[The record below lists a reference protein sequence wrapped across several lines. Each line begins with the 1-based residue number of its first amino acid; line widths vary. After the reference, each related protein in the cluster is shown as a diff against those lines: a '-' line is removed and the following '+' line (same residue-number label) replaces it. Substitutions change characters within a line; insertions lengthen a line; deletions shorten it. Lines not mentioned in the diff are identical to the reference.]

1 MPRKTAPL
9 AYSYLR
15 FSTPE
20 QAKGDSLRRQTAL
33 AEAYAKRH
41 GLQLDTELSLRDL
54 GVSAFRGA
62 NAAVGALG
70 AFLKAISDGL
80 VPKGSLLLVEAL
92 DRVSRQTARKAVRT
106 LEEIVEAGITVV
118 TLNDG
123 KQYTLAS
130 LNGTDF
136 LLAILLFMRAAE
148 ESETKSTRLK
158 AAWTEKRKRA
168 AQGEV
173 QTVRAPAWI
182 QAEGS
187 GALKSRNATLSLIP
201 ERAKLI
207 RRMFRMFLTGTG
219 KRGIA
224 KAFTR
229 EGIRPWGAGKGRKPG
244 KFWHPTYVY
253 RCLTNPAVTGRLVPH
268 IERHEGKRTREPQN
282 PIEDYYPRVVSD
294 DDFQRVQT
302 LHGARRKS
310 VRSGRVAS
318 VVAGLAQCPKC
329 GSTMTRFTRG
339 GDRPGEPKLVCVK
352 AKAGAGCKY
361 HAVSLPEVEKALVE
375 HAWMLRKPP
384 MADES
389 LTEEI
394 EGAEEELYEVSK
406 QVKALVNAIE
416 RGPSAALSQRLA
428 EREVQVAKV
437 RADLESLEE
446 RAAET
451 ESRVVALRAKRL
463 GGALAAGLNP
473 DTLAVANSTL
483 REAVEFVTVDY
494 VEGVLRLKWRHG
506 PTSEIRYG
514 VGQMFED
521 LDKPRRVRSS

>member
-1 MPRKTAPL
+1 MRRKSAPL

-20 QAKGDSLRRQTAL
+20 QARGDSLRRQTAL
-33 AEAYAKRH
+33 AEAYAKRQ

-70 AFLKAISDGL
+70 AFLKAVGDGL

-123 KQYTLAS
+123 KQYTEAS

-136 LLAILLFMRAAE
+136 LLAILLFMRGAE
-148 ESETKSTRLK
+148 ESETKSKRLK

-168 AQGEV
+168 AQGEI

-182 QAEGS
+182 LAEGS
-187 GALKSRNATLSLIP
+187 GSLRFKNATLCLIP
-201 ERAKLI
+201 QRAKLI
-207 RRMFRMFLTGTG
+207 QRMFRMFLAGTG

-224 KAFTR
+224 KAFNR

-244 KFWHPTYVY
+244 KFWQPTYVY

-268 IERHEGKRTREPQN
+268 IERHEGKLTREPQS

-294 DDFQRVQT
+294 DDFQRVQA
-302 LHGARRKS
+302 LRGARRKS

-339 GDRPGEPKLVCVK
+339 GDRPGEPKLVCVR

-361 HAVSLPEVEKALVE
+361 HAVSLPDVEKALID

-389 LTEEI
+389 LAEEI
-394 EGAEEELYEVSK
+394 DAAEEELYEVSK
-406 QVKALVNAIE
+406 QVKSLVNGIE
-416 RGPSAALSQRLA
+416 RGPSAALSKRLA
-428 EREVQVAKV
+428 ERETQAAKIT
-437 RADLESLEE
+437 ADLKGLEE

-463 GGALAAGLNP
+463 GDALTLGLKPETLAA
-473 DTLAVANSTL
+473 ANSAL
-483 REAVEFVTVDY
+483 REAVEFMTVDY

-506 PTSEIRYG
+506 PETEIRYG
-514 VGQMFED
+514 VGQMFKD
-521 LDKPRRVRSS
+521 LDRESRVA